1 MDVQMNL
8 FAEHLL
14 AEFAWEKVRFAKRL
28 IGKQGLRAA
37 LPDAWHYGLMHLNP
51 TRHVPESVRD
61 DFNAFS
67 RFMRA
72 ALAGGRSFHESTS
85 DVAIEEAAWAFWK
98 LYDAVTMWY
107 TRLNERVNQQE
118 LRTQ

>member
-1 MDVQMNL
+1 MNL

-51 TRHVPESVRD
+51 TEHVPESVRD

-72 ALAGGRSFHESTS
+72 ELAGGRSFRESTS
-85 DVAIEEAAWAFWK
+85 DVAIEEAASAFWK